1 MAITVSAINAIT
13 KQAFIPKLQDNVML
27 SNAMLYFLE
36 KNKGFENLDGG
47 QDIRVPV
54 RYARFSSRGWYS
66 GSETQNTAYNE
77 KKTALVFPWAQY
89 YVNITI
95 SGLDKLKNAG
105 ENKVIDHVRSEV
117 EAAEDDIRD
126 SFGTGIYS
134 NGTTNTKSIIGT
146 AGYLSTSASYG
157 GISQSTESWFQAA
170 MDTTTTSLSLGAM
183 QSRWEACKF
192 NNEVPTLITT
202 TASIFSSFWSLL
214 QPQQRFAD
222 GDAAAAGFKNLLFNG
237 APVMHD
243 DYVPANNMQFH
254 NTKFIRLY
262 SHKDR
267 KFPGEY
273 VDFRKFFDQDAEVA
287 TMQWAG
293 AFICSGARYQ
303 AAMTGLTS

>member
-1 MAITVSAINAIT
+1 MALSISAINAIT

-47 QDIRVPV
+47 IDIRVPV
-54 RYARFSSRGWYS
+54 RYARFSARGWYS

-77 KKTALVFPWAQY
+77 KKTALRFDWAQY

-117 EAAEDDIRD
+117 EAAEEDIRD
-126 SFGTGIYS
+126 AFGTGIYS
-134 NGTTNTKSIIGT
+134 TNTSKSIIGT
-146 AGYLSTSASYG
+146 GGYLSTSNTYG
-157 GISQSTESWFQAA
+157 DISQSSNSWLQAA
-170 MDTTTTSLSLGAM
+170 IDATTTTLSLGAM

-192 NNEVPTLITT
+192 NNQVPNLITT
-202 TASIFSSFWSLL
+202 TATLFSSFWSLL

-222 GDAAAAGFKNLLFNG
+222 GDAAQAGFKNLLFNG

-243 DYVPANNMQFH
+243 DYVPASNMQFH
-254 NTKFIRLY
+254 NTNYIKLY

-293 AFICSGARYQ
+293 AFICSGPRYQ
-303 AAMTGLTS
+303 AALTAVTA

>member
-1 MAITVSAINAIT
+1 MALAISAINAIT
-13 KQAFIPKLQDNVML
+13 KQAFIPKLVDNVML

-47 QDIRVPV
+47 IDIRVPV
-54 RYARFSSRGWYS
+54 RYARFSSRGWYT
-66 GSETQNTAYNE
+66 GSQTQNTAYNE
-77 KKTALVFPWAQY
+77 KKTALRFDWAQY

-95 SGLDKLKNAG
+95 SGLDKIKNAG

-117 EAAEDDIRD
+117 EAAEEDLRD
-126 SFGTGIYS
+126 AFGTGIYS
-134 NGTTNTKSIIGT
+134 TSTVNSIIGT
-146 AGYLSTSASYG
+146 GGYLSTTSTYG
-157 GISQSTESWFQAA
+157 DVSQSTSSWLQAA
-170 MDTTTTSLSLGAM
+170 VDSTTTTLSLAAM

-192 NNEVPTLITT
+192 NNQVPNLITT
-202 TASIFSSFWSLL
+202 TATLFSSFWSLL

-243 DYVPANNMQFH
+243 DYVPASNMQFH
-254 NTKFIRLY
+254 NTNYIRLY

-273 VDFRKFFDQDAEVA
+273 VDFRKFFDQDAEIA

-293 AFICSGARYQ
+293 AFICSGPRYQ
-303 AAMTGLTS
+303 ALMSALTG